1 MGQFDARS
9 VIVTGAALGM
19 GRAAA
24 IAFAREGANV
34 TLMDINRKA
43 AGQAVAEIKRGR
55 KGRALFVEADAASA
69 ADCQRVVRET
79 VRAFGGVDIL
89 FNNVGIQP
97 PTSYKPA
104 HELPEADWDRIINVN
119 LKSRFLMAK
128 YAIPEMK
135 KRGGGVIINNASVQG
150 IQSMKGVSAYA
161 ASKGGDLSLT
171 RQLALDYAADNI
183 RVLAVCPGAMDTP
196 MVRATFPPGANIE
209 EQLEKTGR
217 IHPLGRIGQ
226 AEDIANAVLFLASD
240 KASFMTGSYVAVDGG
255 LLAQGAWAG
264 GPGAEIQEGGPT
276 VKAVKAGRSKR

>member
-1 MGQFDARS
+1 MGDFDRK
-9 VIVTGAALGM
+9 VIIVTGAAMGM

-24 IAFAREGANV
+24 IAFAREGASV
-34 TLMDINRKA
+34 TVQDINA
-43 AGQAVAEIKRGR
+43 AAAKETMAAISKTSG
-55 KGRALFVEADAASA
+55 KGLFVQADASKS
-69 ADCQRVVRET
+69 ADCQKTVAET
-79 VRAFGGVDIL
+79 VRAFGGVDVL

-97 PTSYKPA
+97 PSSYKPA
-104 HELPEADWDRIINVN
+104 HELPEEDWDRIIDVN

-128 YAIPEMK
+128 FCVPEMK

-150 IQSMKGVSAYA
+150 IQSMRGVSAYA

-196 MVRATFPPGANIE
+196 MVRATFPKGSSLK
-209 EQLEKTGR
+209 EQLEKTGKL
-217 IHPLGRIGQ
+217 HPLGRIGQ

-255 LLAQGAWAG
+255 LLALGAWAG
-264 GPGAEIQEGGPT
+264 GPGSE
-276 VKAVKAGRSKR
+276 VR

>member
-1 MGQFDARS
+1 MGEFTGKT

-19 GRAAA
+19 GKAAA
-24 IAFAREGANV
+24 VAFANEGANV
-34 TLMDINRKA
+34 TLADINRQA
-43 AGQAVAEIKRGR
+43 AEKAVAEIKRGR
-55 KGRALFVEADAASA
+55 KGKGLFIEADVSKSDACA
-69 ADCQRVVRET
+69 RVVRET
-79 VRAFGGVDIL
+79 VRAFGGVDVL

-97 PTSYKPA
+97 PSSYKPA
-104 HELPEADWDRIINVN
+104 HELPEEDWDRIIDVN

-128 YAIPEMK
+128 FAIPEMK

-196 MVRATFPPGANIE
+196 MVRATFPKGSNLK
-209 EQLEKTGR
+209 EQLEKTGK

-226 AEDIANAVLFLASD
+226 AEDVANAVLFLASE

-255 LLAQGAWAG
+255 LLALGAWAG
-264 GPGAEIQEGGPT
+264 GS
-276 VKAVKAGRSKR
+276 GREVTEDVPSGTARRRKQ

>member
-1 MGQFDARS
+1 MGEFTGKT

-24 IAFAREGANV
+24 IAFANAGANV
-34 TLMDINRKA
+34 TLADINRKA
-43 AGQAVAEIKRGR
+43 AEEAVAEIKRGR
-55 KGRALFVEADAASA
+55 KGKGLFVEADVSKSDACA
-69 ADCQRVVRET
+69 RVVKET
-79 VRAFGGVDIL
+79 VQAFGGVNVL

-97 PTSYKPA
+97 PSSYKPA
-104 HELPEADWDRIINVN
+104 HELSEEDWDRIIAVN

-150 IQSMKGVSAYA
+150 VQSMRGVSAYA

-196 MVRATFPPGANIE
+196 MVRATFPKGSNLKK
-209 EQLEKTGR
+209 QLEKTGKL
-217 IHPLGRIGQ
+217 HPLGRIGQ
-226 AEDIANAVLFLASD
+226 AEDVANAVLFLASE
-240 KASFMTGSYVAVDGG
+240 KASFMTGSYLAVDGG
-255 LLAQGAWAG
+255 LLALGAWAG
-264 GPGAEIQEGGPT
+264 GPGSDVEVNVPPRA
-276 VKAVKAGRSKR
+276 SKRAKR

>member
-1 MGQFDARS
+1 MGEFTGKT

-24 IAFAREGANV
+24 IAFANAGANV
-34 TLMDINRKA
+34 TLADINRKA
-43 AGQAVAEIKRGR
+43 AEEAVAEIKRGR
-55 KGRALFVEADAASA
+55 KGKGLFVEADVSKSDACA
-69 ADCQRVVRET
+69 RVVKET
-79 VRAFGGVDIL
+79 VQAFGGVNVL

-97 PTSYKPA
+97 PSSYKPA
-104 HELPEADWDRIINVN
+104 HELSEEDWDRIIAVN

-150 IQSMKGVSAYA
+150 VQSMRGVSAYA

-196 MVRATFPPGANIE
+196 MVRATFPKGSNLKK
-209 EQLEKTGR
+209 QLEKTGKL
-217 IHPLGRIGQ
+217 HPLGRIGQ
-226 AEDIANAVLFLASD
+226 AEDVANAVLFLASE
-240 KASFMTGSYVAVDGG
+240 KASFMTGSYLAVDGG
-255 LLAQGAWAG
+255 LLALGAWAG
-264 GPGAEIQEGGPT
+264 GPGSDVEVNVPPMA
-276 VKAVKAGRSKR
+276 AKRAKR